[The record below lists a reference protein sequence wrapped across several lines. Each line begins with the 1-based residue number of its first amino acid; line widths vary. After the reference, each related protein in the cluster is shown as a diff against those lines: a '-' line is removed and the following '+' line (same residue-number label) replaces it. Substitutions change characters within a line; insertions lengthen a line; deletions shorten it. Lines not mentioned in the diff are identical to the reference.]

1 MLSIK
6 TQFFGKINRMKAN
19 IARLLI
25 GGYLLILFSCHG
37 NNAPLDAGIKT
48 NPKDSVSISTAA
60 FKTNDGWGY
69 SIFLDGKVYI
79 KQTIIPVIE
88 GNKSFVSEE
97 DATKCGNLV
106 VAKLKAHQKPTLVM
120 EDLKTLGVVK

>member
-1 MLSIK
+1 
-6 TQFFGKINRMKAN
+6 MKAS
-19 IARLLI
+19 IEKLLT
-25 GGYLLILFSCHG
+25 GGYLLLLFSCHG
-37 NNAPLDAGIKT
+37 NSAAQRVDIKT
-48 NPKDSVSISTAA
+48 NPKDSISISSAA